1 MKKTLIALSLAAL
14 SGGASADTILG
25 LYAGAGSW
33 MASYDGDA
41 GAESVDL
48 DELNLDDTDN
58 LFFYVAL
65 EHPVPLIPNIRLA
78 HTDVQV
84 EGEGELNT
92 TFTLDEQEFMA
103 GADVYTDLDMTH
115 TDATL
120 YYELLDN
127 WVTLDVGLTA
137 RSFDGYVQIAGEEN
151 GVPVSERVELSE
163 VIPLVYGNARIDLP
177 LTGWHIAA
185 AGNFVSYSGDSF
197 SDLDAKIG
205 YMSNGLVLD
214 FGIDLGYRRMNL
226 DVTDSDDLQA
236 DLTIAGPYL
245 ATSVHF

>member
-84 EGEGELNT
+84 DGNATLT
-92 TFTLDEQEFMA
+92 TDFRLDEQTFTQDS
-103 GADVYTDLDMTH
+103 DVYTDLDMTH

-137 RSFDGYVQIAGEEN
+137 RSFDGYVEVASLEDGA
-151 GVPVSERVELSE
+151 PAPERVDLSE

-245 ATSVHF
+245 AASVHF